1 MRHRVL
7 MVSDFFYPNA
17 GGVETHI
24 YQLSQCLMARGNK
37 VVVLTH
43 AYGDRVGVRYLTN
56 GLKVYYVPRL
66 PLVLQVVAPTI
77 LGSFRLV
84 RDIILRERITLVH
97 AHQAFS
103 ALAHEAVLHARTMG
117 CQAVFTDHSLL
128 GFSDFSSVVMNKLLQ
143 FTLADVHQ
151 VICVSR
157 TSKQNTVQRAQIPP
171 KRVYVIPNAVDATR
185 FRPDPSQA
193 PRHRIQIVALSRL
206 VHRKGI
212 DLLAVTIPEF
222 CARHAHVDF
231 LLGGDGPKAA
241 LLRSMVEQEGLQE
254 RVRLVGAVPHE
265 KARDLLVQGHIFI
278 NASLTEAFCM
288 AVVEAAAAG
297 LLVVSTAVGGVPEVL
312 PSSMMLLADPS
323 PDSVLAALESALQRL
338 PDLKPFE
345 QHDRVAS
352 FYAWPNIAERTE
364 VVYDISRSVR
374 QDGSLLARLKRYHTC
389 GSWFGKICCCLAI
402 VEFLWWQLVQHL
414 CPQCSTDTAP
424 DWPLGT
430 EPTDVAHS
438 CQVGTR

>member
-345 QHDRVAS
+345 QHDRV
-352 FYAWPNIAERTE
+352 
-364 VVYDISRSVR
+364 
-374 QDGSLLARLKRYHTC
+374 
-389 GSWFGKICCCLAI
+389 
-402 VEFLWWQLVQHL
+402 
-414 CPQCSTDTAP
+414 QCS
-424 DWPLGT
+424 PLQQT
-430 EPTDVAHS
+430 
-438 CQVGTR
+438 